1 MVGNTTFLL
10 LPLTTHHSLLT
21 IKSIL
26 FKVMQEGW
34 KNKISNISQIG
45 GIETS
50 VLDNG
55 AGKGTRVAWINTGSG
70 LRYKVVLDRAMDIA
84 DTFFNSHC
92 LSWINETGI
101 TPPQPFSDKGADWLR
116 TFGGG
121 LFVTCGLSHIGGPE
135 SDEYGE
141 RGAHGRISNT
151 PAEIISILQP
161 DPFQNEM
168 EMSITGRIRETS
180 IFGPRLEL
188 KRTISSR
195 LGQPVIRIKDEV
207 TNNGNQSVPHMLLYH
222 FNFGWP
228 LADEGTDILWNGKWQ
243 ARDENSKLI
252 FNEKNNFRKC
262 PPVMQEHNGAGE
274 AAAFIDC
281 AASDKGWCACGLYNA
296 GLGLAAV
303 LRFQKEQLPWLTNWQ
318 HWGEREYVI
327 GLEPG
332 TNKVVGQKKAREE
345 GTLIMLQPGE
355 TKHYELEFEVLH
367 TTEKIESF
375 LKELE
380 AV

>member
-1 MVGNTTFLL
+1 
-10 LPLTTHHSLLT
+10 
-21 IKSIL
+21 
-26 FKVMQEGW
+26 MQEGW
-34 KNKISNISQIG
+34 KDKISNISQIG

-55 AGKGTRVAWINTGSG
+55 TGRGVRIAWINTGSG

-84 DTFFNSHC
+84 ETFFNSHC

-161 DPFQNEM
+161 DPFQGEM

-195 LGQPVIRIKDEV
+195 LGQPVIRIQDEV

-228 LADEGTDILWNGKWQ
+228 LADEGTDILWKGNWQ
-243 ARDENSKLI
+243 ARDENSKRI
-252 FNEKNNFRKC
+252 FNEKNNFHKC

-274 AAAFIDC
+274 AAAFINC
-281 AASDKGWCACGLYNA
+281 TANDKGGCACGLHNP
-296 GLGLAAV
+296 GLGLAV
-303 LRFQKEQLPWLTNWQ
+303 TLRFQKEQLPWLTNWQ
-318 HWGEREYVI
+318 HWGEREYVT

-332 TNKVVGQKKAREE
+332 TNKVAGQKKAREE

-355 TKHYELEFEVLH
+355 TRRYELEVEVLH

-375 LKELE
+375 LKEINK
-380 AV
+380 